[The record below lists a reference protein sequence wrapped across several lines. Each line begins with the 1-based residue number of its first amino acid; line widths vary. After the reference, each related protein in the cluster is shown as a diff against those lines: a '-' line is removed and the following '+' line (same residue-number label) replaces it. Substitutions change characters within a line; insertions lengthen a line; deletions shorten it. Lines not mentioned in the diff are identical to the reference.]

1 MLEKIVSYLKAL
13 SSKKVLRAALATVT
27 VLCIVAG
34 YVLTDGSAAVSDSL
48 HEVNNAYGDGKDV
61 TDSTDIVI
69 TDEEPEDTVTD
80 ELPET
85 DAKEPKAEE
94 TVSAVISGDKEYTL
108 QPVVIT
114 TKYETVSE
122 TIKFSYKTVKSNKLY
137 KGESKT
143 TKGQN
148 GLKEVVYCVTVV
160 NGIEM
165 SREVESEIVTK
176 EPVAQIETVGTKLHS
191 ADAVMT
197 SDDVKSISTLK
208 PSKPIELD
216 AKGQPVEYKDVIKG
230 KSSAYCGCC
239 DSNHT
244 AYFGKNSARPGY
256 VAVNPKQIPYGTKL
270 YIVSADG
277 KKVYGY
283 AIAADTGGFAYNG
296 SGRIVDLRLPTGS
309 KCNCGKAWG
318 VKTVNVYILG

>member
-13 SSKKVLRAALATVT
+13 SSKNVLRAALATVT
-27 VLCIVAG
+27 VLCMVAG
-34 YVLTDGSAAVSDSL
+34 YVLNNGSAAVSDSL
-48 HEVNNAYGDGKDV
+48 HEVNNAYGEGKEV

-80 ELPET
+80 EQPEADT
-85 DAKEPKAEE
+85 EEPEAEE

-122 TIKFSYKTVKSNKLY
+122 TIKFSYKTVKSDKLY

-148 GLKEVVYCVTVV
+148 GQKEVVYCVTVV

-165 SREVESEIVTK
+165 SREVESETVIK

-191 ADAVMT
+191 SQAVMT
-197 SDDVKSISTLK
+197 SDDVKAISTLK

-277 KKVYGY
+277 KTVYGY